1 MLKPQDL
8 EGNSANGETN
18 EGSTAAAI
26 FSPPKKTV
34 SWEQVLQECHA
45 PANYGQPQY
54 SQVHFE
60 AEAHG

>member
-1 MLKPQDL
+1 MKPQDF

-34 SWEQVLQECHA
+34 SWEQVLQQCQA
-45 PANYGQPQY
+45 PGNYRQENALNYVQ
-54 SQVHFE
+54 FE
-60 AEAHG
+60 AVAHG